1 MIKFSIAD
9 MGERKMKSPF
19 SKKPRGLNI
28 VIVGCGKVGTTLV
41 EKLSQEN
48 HDITIIDESPEV
60 VSKVAGTYDVMGVT
74 GNGSSYNVQL
84 EAGVEYADLI
94 IAVTESDELNLLCC
108 TIAKKLS
115 DCAAIARVRKP
126 DYSDELSYL
135 REKLGISLIIN
146 PELET
151 AKEMARLLR
160 LPTALDINPFG
171 KGHAELVKFRIPEK
185 SVIADRKIAN
195 INKDFNSDIL
205 ICGVERDG
213 DLVIPD
219 GSYTLR
225 ERDAVTFIAT
235 PKNTHIFFK
244 QIGVD
249 THQVRSCMI
258 IGGGKTSYYL
268 ARQLTEMNVDVK
280 IIEQNPK
287 RCEEL
292 SVLLPKALVIYGDGG
307 DEALLKEEGID
318 KTGAFIPLTG
328 LDEENILL
336 TLFAQKIANT
346 KVITKINRTTFN
358 DVIDNLDMGSVMY
371 PRYMTS
377 ETILAYVRAM
387 QNTIGS
393 NIETLYNIF
402 DNRAEALEF
411 KIEEKSPVVGIPIME
426 LPLKDE
432 LLLAALNRNGKIII
446 PRGNDTIEGGDRV
459 VVVTKHTGFNDIT
472 DILR

>member
-1 MIKFSIAD
+1 MGDIK
-9 MGERKMKSPF
+9 KMKSPF
-19 SKKPRGLNI
+19 SKRNRGLNI
-28 VIVGCGKVGTTLV
+28 VIVGCGKVGITLV

-48 HDITIIDESPEV
+48 HDITIIDQDSEV
-60 VSKVAGTYDVMGVT
+60 VSKVANTYDVMGVT
-74 GNGSSYNVQL
+74 GSGSSYNVQL
-84 EAGVEYADLI
+84 EAGVDNADLI

-108 TIAKKLS
+108 TIAKKLNK
-115 DCAAIARVRKP
+115 CTAIARVRKP
-126 DYSDELSYL
+126 DYADELNYL

-160 LPTALDINPFG
+160 LPMALDINSFV
-171 KGHAELVKFRIPEK
+171 KGQAELVKFRIPDA
-185 SVIADRKIAN
+185 SVLNDRRIAN

-213 DLVIPD
+213 ELVIPD
-219 GSYTLR
+219 GSYTLK
-225 ERDAVTFIAT
+225 ERDIVTFLAT
-235 PKNTHIFFK
+235 PKHTHIFFK

-249 THQVRSCMI
+249 THQVKSCMI

-268 ARQLTEMNVDVK
+268 AKQLTEMNTDVK
-280 IIEQNPK
+280 IIEIDQK

-292 SVLLPKALVIYGDGG
+292 SVMLPKALVIYGDGG
-307 DEALLKEEGID
+307 DEKLLKEEGID

-336 TLFAQKIANT
+336 TLFAQKISDT

-358 DVIDNLDMGSVMY
+358 DVIDNLDLGSVMY

-377 ETILAYVRAM
+377 ESILGYVRAM
-387 QNTIGS
+387 QNSIGS
-393 NIETLYNIF
+393 NVETLYNLF

-411 KIEEKSPVVGIPIME
+411 NVEAKSPVVGIPIME

-432 LLLAALNRNGKIII
+432 LLLAALSRNGKVMI
-446 PRGNDTIEGGDRV
+446 PRGSDIIEGGDRV
-459 VVVTKHTGFNDIT
+459 IVVTKHTGFNDVA